1 MKGIILFL
9 LLFVDAGGSA
19 NQDNEFVY
27 EWKPKVTH
35 NEVAE
40 WMVLFAGFPD
50 THTMWDR
57 LLQGIY
63 TDTTKCKQKKDK
75 LLKLIILSFP
85 EKSGVKKRFSEN
97 HR

>member
-1 MKGIILFL
+1 MKRFIVL
-9 LLFVDAGGSA
+9 LLLLGEAVRSA
-19 NQDNEFVY
+19 NQDIEFVY

-35 NEVAE
+35 DEVAE
-40 WMVLFAGFPD
+40 WLVLFAGFPD

-63 TDTTKCKQKKDK
+63 SDTTKCKQKKDK

-85 EKSGVKKRFSEN
+85 AIFKNNRRFFRN